1 MPWLEKKI
9 LQSLIYQETIQNTK
23 VYREIKLTTQ
33 DQNEMNSLF
42 HKVVEELP
50 KFKLDNQEMHKALI
64 NKLRKRP

>member
-1 MPWLEKKI
+1 M
-9 LQSLIYQETIQNTK
+9 IYQETIQNTK
-23 VYREIKLTTQ
+23 VYREIKQTTQ

-42 HKVVEELP
+42 HQVVEELP